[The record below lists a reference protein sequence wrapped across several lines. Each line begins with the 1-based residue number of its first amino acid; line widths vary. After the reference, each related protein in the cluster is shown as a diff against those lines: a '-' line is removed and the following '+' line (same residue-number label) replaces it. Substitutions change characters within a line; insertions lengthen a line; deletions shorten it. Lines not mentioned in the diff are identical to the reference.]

1 MAIQRLMIA
10 NRGEIAIRIA
20 RAAAEL
26 NIASIALYSE
36 DDQQALHPRKAD
48 EAIALKGTGVTAYL
62 DIPQIIELAKQH
74 QCDAIHPGYGFLS
87 ENREFAQ
94 ACEDNDLIFV
104 GPTPATLDAFGN
116 KASARELAIRCG
128 IPLLNGTQS
137 AASLEDAKAFYT
149 QLLETSG
156 STAAIMIKAIA
167 GGGGRGMRAVHDP
180 DQLENEFKRCQSEAF
195 AAFGQADVYLEQKV
209 VNARHIEIQIL
220 GDGQGQVSHF
230 GERECSLQRRHQK
243 LIEIAPSPSVS
254 PELRAQLC
262 SAAITLADELNYR
275 GLGTFEFLV
284 DCDTQQFFFMEAN
297 PRIQV
302 EHTVTESVFGVD
314 LVQAQLQVA
323 GGKTLGELQLTQTDI
338 APPKGYALQARI
350 NTESIDADGNIT
362 PAGGELTR
370 FELAN
375 GPGIRVDSSG
385 FSGFRSSPYYD
396 SLLAKLIVHSSSSE
410 FSHVIRKAERSLR
423 ESSIDGIDTNIPLL
437 HALLTHSRVIS
448 NQVNTQFIDQH
459 ITELTT
465 SATPLQP
472 LYTESNTAQRHS
484 SVHQEQAAPEHWSGV
499 TAPMQ
504 AVVVEISV
512 SEGGAVLTGQTIAVV
527 EAMKMEHVITAHV
540 SGIVQRIDFKAGDAV
555 SKDEC
560 LLYLEVDHN
569 SAGLST
575 EEAHINLD
583 FIRRDLQEFLDR
595 KAKTKDSARPQA
607 IEKRHKKGMRTA
619 RENITDLVDA
629 GSFQEYGS
637 LTIAAQRRRRSL
649 EELIDISPADGLIT
663 GTASVN
669 GNLFSEDKSRCLVM
683 SYDYTVFAGT
693 QGVMNHKKTDR
704 MFRLANEQKMPLV
717 FFTEGGGGRPGETDY
732 PVVAGLDLDTWSSL
746 ATLSGQAPIVGIT
759 AGRCFAGNAAILGCS
774 DVIIATKDSNIGM
787 AGPAMIEGGGLGVFD
802 ASDVGPSDVHSAN
815 GVIDIL
821 VENEVEAVAAAKKYL
836 SYFQGITQ
844 TWEASDQRQLRH
856 LIPENRLRSYDVR
869 AIIESLADVDSVLE
883 LRTGFGSGMITS
895 LIRIEGRPF
904 GLIANNS
911 RHLGGAIDTPASDKA
926 TRFMKLCDAFDLPL
940 ISLCDTPGFMVGP
953 EAEKSAQVRHF
964 SRMFVTAA
972 NMEIPLFNIV
982 LRKGYGLGAMAM
994 TGGNFHAGVFT
1005 VSWPTGEFGAMGL
1018 EGAVRLGF
1026 KKELEAID
1034 DLDERNALFDK
1045 LVAGAYEKGK
1055 AINMASTL
1063 ELDEVIDPADS
1074 RKWIIRGVK
1083 SSAPARPRT
1092 GKKLRY
1098 IDTW

>member
-26 NIASIALYSE
+26 QITSVALYSE
-36 DDQQALHPRKAD
+36 DDQPALHPRKAD
-48 EAIALKGTGVTAYL
+48 EAIALQGTGVSAYL

-74 QCDAIHPGYGFLS
+74 RCDAIHPGYGFLS
-87 ENREFAQ
+87 ENRDFAA
-94 ACEDNDLIFV
+94 ACEANDLTFV
-104 GPTPATLDAFGN
+104 GPTPETLDAFGN
-116 KASARELAIRCG
+116 KASARELAIRCDV
-128 IPLLNGTQS
+128 PLLNGTQN
-137 AASLEDAKAFYT
+137 AATLEDAHAFYT
-149 QLLETSG
+149 KLLETNPA
-156 STAAIMIKAIA
+156 AAIMIKAIA
-167 GGGGRGMRAVHDP
+167 GGGGRGMRAVHHP
-180 DQLENEFKRCQSEAF
+180 DELEEEFKRCQSEAL

-254 PELRAQLC
+254 EDLRESLC
-262 SAAITLADELNYR
+262 AAAVTLAGALNYR

-297 PRIQV
+297 PRVQV
-302 EHTVTESVFGVD
+302 EHTVTESVYNVD

-323 GGKTLGELQLTQTDI
+323 SGKSLSELNLTQADI
-338 APPKGYALQARI
+338 RSPQGYALQARI
-350 NTESIDADGNIT
+350 NTETIDSSGNIT
-362 PAGGELTR
+362 PAGGEITR
-370 FELAN
+370 FELAS
-375 GPGIRVDSSG
+375 GPGIRIDSCG
-385 FSGFRSSPYYD
+385 FNGFRSSPYYD
-396 SLLAKLIVHSSSSE
+396 SLLAKLIVHSASPE
-410 FSHVIRKAERSLR
+410 FSNVIRKAERSLR
-423 ESSIDGIDTNIPLL
+423 ECSIDGIDTNVPLL
-437 HALLTHSRVIS
+437 HALLTHPDVAN
-448 NQVNTQFIDQH
+448 NQINTQYIDQH
-459 ITELTT
+459 IHDLITAA
-465 SATPLQP
+465 SPWQA
-472 LYTESNTAQRHS
+472 LYTESNQVAAHASR
-484 SVHQEQAAPEHWSGV
+484 QEQTAPEHWSGI

-504 AVVVEISV
+504 AVVVEVSV
-512 SEGGAVLTGQTIAVV
+512 SEGDTVLAGQAVAVV
-527 EAMKMEHVITAHV
+527 EAMKMEHVITAQV
-540 SGIVQRIDFKAGDAV
+540 SGIVQRIEFQTGDAV
-555 SKDEC
+555 SKDES
-560 LLYLEVDHN
+560 LMYLEVDHDN
-569 SAGLST
+569 AGLTT
-575 EEAHINLD
+575 EENHINLEL
-583 FIRRDLQEFLDR
+583 IRPDLQEFFDR
-595 KAKTKDSARPQA
+595 RAKTGDSARPQA
-607 IEKRHKKGMRTA
+607 MEKRHNKGMRSA
-619 RENITDLVDA
+619 RENITDLVDE

-637 LTIAAQRRRRSL
+637 LTIAAQRRRRSI
-649 EELIDISPADGLIT
+649 EELIDVSPADGLIT
-663 GTASVN
+663 GTASIN
-669 GNLFSEDKSRCLVM
+669 GDQFSEDKSRCLVM

-704 MFRLANEQKMPLV
+704 MFRLANQQKMPLV
-717 FFTEGGGGRPGETDY
+717 FFTEGGGGRPGDTDY

-774 DVIIATKDSNIGM
+774 DVIIATQNSNIGM

-802 ASDVGPSDVHSAN
+802 ASEVGPSDVHSAN

-821 VENEVEAVAAAKKYL
+821 VEDETEAVAAAKKYL
-836 SYFQGITQ
+836 SYFQGCVQ
-844 TWEASDQRQLRH
+844 SWEADDSRKLRH
-856 LIPENRLRSYDVR
+856 LIPENRLRSYDIR

-883 LRTGFGSGMITS
+883 LRAGFGSGMITS

-911 RHLGGAIDTPASDKA
+911 RHLGGAIDTPAADKA

-1026 KKELEAID
+1026 KKELEALE

-1045 LVAGAYEKGK
+1045 LVAKSYEKGK

-1074 RKWIIRGVK
+1074 RRWIIRGLK
-1083 SSAPARPRT
+1083 SSAPAKPRS

>member
-20 RAAAEL
+20 RAASDL
-26 NIASIALYSE
+26 NMTSVAIYSE
-36 DDQQALHPRKAD
+36 DDKNVLHPRKSD
-48 EAIALKGTGVTAYL
+48 EAVPLQGTGVSAYL
-62 DIPQIIELAKQH
+62 DIEQIIALAKQH

-87 ENREFAQ
+87 ENRDFAD
-94 ACEDNDLIFV
+94 ACENNGLIFV

-116 KASARELAIRCG
+116 KASARELAIQCSV
-128 IPLLNGTQS
+128 PLLQGTQN
-137 AASLEDAKAFYT
+137 ACTLEDAKTFYG
-149 QLLETSG
+149 QLRKTSG
-156 STAAIMIKAIA
+156 DNAAVMIKAIA
-167 GGGGRGMRAVHDP
+167 GGGGRGMRAVHHP
-180 DQLENEFKRCQSEAF
+180 DQLEEEFKRCQSEAQ
-195 AAFGQADVYLEQKV
+195 AAFGLGDVYLEQKV
-209 VNARHIEIQIL
+209 VNARHVEIQIL
-220 GDGQGQVSHF
+220 GDGQGQVCHF

-254 PELRAQLC
+254 SELREQLC
-262 SAAITLADELNYR
+262 SAAITLAQKLNYR
-275 GLGTFEFLV
+275 GLGTIEFLV
-284 DCDTQQFFFMEAN
+284 DCDSQQFFFMEAN
-297 PRIQV
+297 PRVQV
-302 EHTVTESVFGVD
+302 EHTVTESVYGID

-323 GGKTLGELQLTQTDI
+323 GGNSLSDLNLTQSEI
-338 APPKGYALQARI
+338 PSPKGFALQVRI
-350 NTESIDADGNIT
+350 NTESIDASGQIT
-362 PAGGELTR
+362 PAGGEITR

-375 GPGIRVDSSG
+375 GPGIRVDSCG

-396 SLLAKLIVHSSSSE
+396 SLLAKLIVHTPSAD
-410 FSHVIRKAERSLR
+410 FNHVIRKAVRSLR
-423 ESSIDGIDTNIPLL
+423 ECSIDGIETNIPLL
-437 HALLTHSRVIS
+437 YALLTHPDVVN

-459 ITELTT
+459 MEELLNC
-465 SATPLQP
+465 AQPINP
-472 LYTESNTAQRHS
+472 LYAESQHTEQLS
-484 SVHQEQAAPEHWSGV
+484 SRQEQTAPEHWSAV
-499 TAPMQ
+499 EIPMQ

-512 SEGGAVLTGQTIAVV
+512 NEGDTVLAGQAIAVI
-527 EAMKMEHVITAHV
+527 EAMKMEHIITAPV
-540 SGIVQRIDFKAGDAV
+540 SGIVQRIDFQTGDAV
-555 SKDEC
+555 SRDEH
-560 LLYLEVDHN
+560 LMYLETDH
-569 SAGLST
+569 STAGMTT
-575 EEAHINLD
+575 EETQINLEA
-583 FIRRDLQEFLDR
+583 IRPDLQEFFER
-595 KAKTKDSARPQA
+595 KAKTEDSARPQA
-607 IEKRHKKGMRTA
+607 IEKRHKKGMRSA
-619 RENITDLVDA
+619 RENIADLVDED
-629 GSFQEYGS
+629 SFQEYGS
-637 LTIAAQRRRRSL
+637 LTIAAQRRRRSI
-649 EELIDISPADGLIT
+649 EELIDVSPADGLVT
-663 GTASVN
+663 GTASIN
-669 GNLFSEDKSRCLVM
+669 GDQFSEDKSRCLVM

-704 MFRLANEQKMPLV
+704 MFRLANQQKIPLV
-717 FFTEGGGGRPGETDY
+717 FFTEGGGGRPGDTDY

-746 ATLSGQAPIVGIT
+746 ATLSGQVPIVGIT

-774 DVIIATKDSNIGM
+774 DVIIATRDSNIGM

-802 ASDVGPSDVHSAN
+802 ASEVGPSDVHSAN

-821 VENEVEAVAAAKKYL
+821 VENETEAVAAAKKYL
-836 SYFQGITQ
+836 SYFQGSLQ
-844 TWEASDQRQLRH
+844 SWEAHDPRKLRH
-856 LIPENRLRSYDVR
+856 LIPENRLRSYDIR
-869 AIIESLADVDSVLE
+869 AIIDTLADVESVLE
-883 LRTGFGSGMITS
+883 LRAGFGSGIITS

-904 GLIANNS
+904 GVIANNS
-911 RHLGGAIDTPASDKA
+911 RHLGGAIDTPAADKA

-972 NMEIPLFNIV
+972 NMDIPLFSIV

-1026 KKELEAID
+1026 KKELEALED
-1034 DLDERNALFDK
+1034 PEERNALFDK
-1045 LVAGAYEKGK
+1045 LVAKSYEKGK

-1083 SSAPARPRT
+1083 SAAPAKPRS